1 MPSLGSTSILRG
13 FKVSVAVLDAF
24 LAANGVDETFGTPP
38 FYSEH
43 PDKDPISVLLSSKI
57 AAAAGTE
64 AAVDKSRFRVLI
76 PAREGLNHS
85 TVAYVT
91 QVWATV
97 FAHRELDID
106 RDLPSEAPAGFEGLK
121 REILSFT
128 ERVDASD
135 RIQDE
140 GRSGVFMVYTYDIRG
155 EFAPQE
161 LRDRHVVP
169 CRCDQCEATFDH
181 PYKAFALR
189 QEHRRQIHGSK
200 DGDAPLPNA

>member
-1 MPSLGSTSILRG
+1 MPSSGSTSILRG

-24 LAANGVDETFGTPP
+24 LAANGVDETFGYPP

-57 AAAAGTE
+57 AAAAGAE
-64 AAVDKSRFRVLI
+64 AAGVDKSRFRVLI
-76 PAREGLNHS
+76 PQCEGLNHS

-91 QVWATV
+91 QAWATV
-97 FAHRELDID
+97 YAHRELDID
-106 RDLPSEAPAGFEGLK
+106 RDLPSEAPAEFEGLK

-155 EFAPQE
+155 EFVPQE
-161 LRDRHVVP
+161 LRDRFVVSI
-169 CRCDQCEATFDH
+169 Q
-181 PYKAFALR
+181 L
-189 QEHRRQIHGSK
+189 GS
-200 DGDAPLPNA
+200 GRSSPTPETTSLVLC